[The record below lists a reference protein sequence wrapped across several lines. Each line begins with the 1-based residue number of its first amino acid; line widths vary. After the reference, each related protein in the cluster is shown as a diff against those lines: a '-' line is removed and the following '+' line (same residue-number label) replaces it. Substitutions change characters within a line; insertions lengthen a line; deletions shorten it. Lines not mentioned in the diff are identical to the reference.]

1 MVATIRALKM
11 HGGQAFE
18 DLTTENVP
26 ALLNGVDN
34 LKHHMENIAK
44 YGIPSVVCINHFDS
58 DTEAETAALRKWCE
72 EQGYR
77 VAFCSA
83 FTNGAEG
90 AIELA
95 REVDAVLKSTESH
108 YHPLYDT
115 NAPIKD
121 KIETICKEIYRAGNV
136 VYTEEAERQIKE
148 FEDLGFS
155 KTPICIAK
163 TPQSFTDDAKVLGA
177 PTGFTIT
184 VREVRLSAGA
194 GFIVPLTGAV
204 MTMPGLPKVPAAVL
218 MEDKEI

>member
-1 MVATIRALKM
+1 MIRQPRCDFSKLILI
-11 HGGQAFE
+11 
-18 DLTTENVP
+18 DLPYKT
-26 ALLNGVDN
+26 
-34 LKHHMENIAK
+34 KHK
-44 YGIPSVVCINHFDS
+44 
-58 DTEAETAALRKWCE
+58 R
-72 EQGYR
+72 
-77 VAFCSA
+77 
-83 FTNGAEG
+83 
-90 AIELA
+90 EL
-95 REVDAVLKSTESH
+95 
-108 YHPLYDT
+108 
-115 NAPIKD
+115 
-121 KIETICKEIYRAGNV
+121 ICKEIYRAGNV